1 MKTFLEFVTSEQPT
15 IEEEIASRV
24 DDERGQQALVALY
37 NSINEENK
45 DKFRERLDT
54 DTEKLVMFAL
64 SKFEE

>member
-1 MKTFLEFVTSEQPT
+1 M
-15 IEEEIASRV
+15 V